1 MYQLMPWGW
10 IIFILRV
17 DRRSSESGRLRM
29 KWKCDRYA
37 SPLIISPRPDTDTAP
52 NWLQWGLNGGRG
64 KCFSIFFIFSFC
76 PEATWRLW
84 SVCGLSRI
92 DQEMI
97 VNREP
102 VSISSN
108 SRDILENNWKVYKV
122 HKVVSV
128 QRLQREESNKPLPA
142 AVFEKRE
149 LLLIAS
155 VKVDRFVYTTDDH
168 FKEVS
173 TTMRSLYDVVDSGWV
188 RVFSAISSC
197 CGLWRHFFNKINI
210 FLHVVCHLVCG
221 WFLLGRLPHYPMSIC
236 PINRRRRRWIHKK

>member
-1 MYQLMPWGW
+1 MLSMECRLFSFPSDQVKWPGWLKVAPMSSSSIEICIKIVGQCLTSSRPCRMYQLMPWGW

-64 KCFSIFFIFSFC
+64 KCFSIFFIFSSC

-155 VKVDRFVYTTDDH
+155 VR
-168 FKEVS
+168 
-173 TTMRSLYDVVDSGWV
+173 
-188 RVFSAISSC
+188 
-197 CGLWRHFFNKINI
+197 
-210 FLHVVCHLVCG
+210 
-221 WFLLGRLPHYPMSIC
+221 
-236 PINRRRRRWIHKK
+236 

>member
-1 MYQLMPWGW
+1 MPRGW
-10 IIFILRV
+10 IIYILRV

-29 KWKCDRYA
+29 KWKCDQYA

-64 KCFSIFFIFSFC
+64 KCFSIFFIFSSC

-108 SRDILENNWKVYKV
+108 SRDILENNWKVYKD

-128 QRLQREESNKPLPA
+128 HRLQREESNKPLPA

-155 VKVDRFVYTTDDH
+155 VKVDRFEYYR
-168 FKEVS
+168 
-173 TTMRSLYDVVDSGWV
+173 RSFQRGVNNN
-188 RVFSAISSC
+188 AITV
-197 CGLWRHFFNKINI
+197 W
-210 FLHVVCHLVCG
+210 
-221 WFLLGRLPHYPMSIC
+221 
-236 PINRRRRRWIHKK
+236 RRRQWLGESFLCNFFLSLVVACEGISLIKLISFSTSFVTWSVAGFW